1 MAENL
6 RSMGVRGLFDIRT
19 GIGRAM
25 MDLRE
30 MKNERKAEM
39 REAAENLRKRWG
51 DWIAQDKAR
60 NEAELVDAAMQLLN
74 ERPRHEF
81 SGFEEMWRNIQ
92 RNITGKPRD
101 ADMAEALRKAQEQ
114 IDIQNDMRNALKEMA
129 KKPGVARAG

>member
-92 RNITGKPRD
+92 RSITGKPRD